1 MIRYLRIFKEIEGF
15 VDILTFKRIKS
26 VVMKKMCET
35 FIVTVSYFIISA
47 CLWYMCGGT
56 LLSPVHNVKDRD
68 NWIFRLGYYGK
79 DYWTILLAS
88 LYWTIQTIFTVGYGD
103 MPALTKL
110 EMYASLTRV
119 FSIFTQIFGSII
131 LSYIYASMA
140 IFIKYLNQEK
150 ESKRYTIDYLKKVRR
165 KYNLPPNFIKKLIT
179 KIKNETE

>member
-47 CLWYMCGGT
+47 CLWYICG
-56 LLSPVHNVKDRD
+56 VHNVKDRD
-68 NWIFRLGYYGK
+68 NWIFRLGYIGK

-110 EMYASLTRV
+110 EMV

-165 KYNLPPNFIKKLIT
+165 KYNLPRMFITELIKK
-179 KIKNETE
+179 IKAETE